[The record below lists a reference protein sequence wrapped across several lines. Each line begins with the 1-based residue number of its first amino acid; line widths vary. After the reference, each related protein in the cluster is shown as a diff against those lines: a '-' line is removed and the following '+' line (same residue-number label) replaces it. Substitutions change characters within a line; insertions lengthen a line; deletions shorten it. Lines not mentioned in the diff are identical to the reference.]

1 MAERIP
7 TNIPASEMTNRK
19 AWKELLKNKDFLNQ
33 NLQSFG
39 VDQNTLP
46 FGPAGVLRRVVGG
59 GMLSGPSRVGATSGT
74 SVGFPKGTPGS
85 RRTIP
90 GSATT
95 VPGSPKSLPA
105 PRGGKL
111 GHLLTLLT
119 MGGYGAYN
127 LLKDNQDTPVDVAN
141 EVPIVDPRVDDVG
154 AGGVVPAPTDS
165 WQPPGGLQTGL
176 DFIKDRRNF
185 YYESMSGALGK
196 AAILNLM
203 EKGAGDSYLKDIQG
217 DIEQEE
223 VYKDDEYLAKINKAI
238 FSKPYK
244 NSKEIFD
251 RLVKAQIPVDI
262 ASKITGYV
270 PKTKMVNFIN
280 PDTEETYTAAEDSI
294 PREGFRR
301 VDPTLDKSSTTR
313 TYETSEVLSEA
324 VKIGGL
330 QGAEFLARF
339 LYTKGGRGVDYTYEQ
354 ALEAATEMMK
364 AGKGSAPKTREEAFA
379 ILKNDPAWSDKTDEE
394 INAAL
399 DARWGS

>member
-1 MAERIP
+1 MAEFIKTSTP
-7 TNIPASEMTNRK
+7 PSEMTNRER
-19 AWKELLKNKDFLNQ
+19 WKELLKNEDFLNQ

-39 VDQNTLP
+39 MDQNTLP
-46 FGPAGVLRRVVGG
+46 FGPAGILRRVVGG
-59 GMLSGPSRVGATSGT
+59 GMLSGPGRVGATSGT
-74 SVGFPKGTPGS
+74 SVGFPRGTPGP

-119 MGGYGAYN
+119 MGGVGAYN
-127 LLKDNQDTPVDVAN
+127 LLKDNQDTPVVVSD
-141 EVPIVDPRVDDVG
+141 ETPPVDPGVDDVG

-270 PKTKMVNFIN
+270 PKTETVTFIN
-280 PDTEETYTAAEDSI
+280 PSTDETYADAKDSI
-294 PREGFRR
+294 PKPGFRR
-301 VDPTLDKSSTTR
+301 VDPTLDKSYKDR
-313 TYETSEVLSEA
+313 KYETSEVLSEA
-324 VKIGGL
+324 IRIGGL
-330 QGAEFLARF
+330 PGAEFLARF
-339 LYTKGGRGVDYTYEQ
+339 LYTKGGRGTEFYYED
-354 ALEAATEMMK
+354 ALKEAKAMMK
-364 AGKGSAPKTREEAFA
+364 VGEGSSSQTREEYEASVRA
-379 ILKNDPAWSDKTDEE
+379 RYPDASEEDILATVE
-394 INAAL
+394 
-399 DARWGS
+399 ARYGG